1 MQRWKNYLRISRHI
15 NISPRL
21 LLAAGLVALFV
32 AIPLVYIFFR
42 AFTGGTEVWV
52 RLLQTRIWK
61 LLANTLLLT
70 VAVTSGAT
78 LVGVSMAFLTERAD
92 LPGRHIFRW
101 MLALPLAIPAYI
113 GGIVHLTLL
122 RPRGGVIPQLLETW
136 FGQPVPTPSPLGFWG
151 AAFILTMF
159 TYPYVYLL
167 SAAAFRSLNA
177 SLEEAS
183 RTLGRNSWRTLWEV
197 TLPVLRPGITAGALL
212 VALDILAEYG
222 TVALLRY
229 ETFSSAI
236 FVQLSG
242 RYDRSAASILSGI
255 LITIAIIILWGEL
268 QMQGQA
274 RYTQMDGQWRPAVPM
289 PLNRWKIPA
298 LLLVLLIASA
308 SLLVPVFVLGFWSIT
323 AMLNP
328 ETLSTIMRSGSQG
341 FGDYVWNSLW
351 SSALAAFLAV
361 VLSLPVALLA
371 VRYPGRLSRAI
382 SRFSQIGYA
391 IPGVVV
397 ALSLVL
403 LVNQVLPFLYATPL
417 IVVMAYV
424 LRHMPQAIRASE
436 SALNQLSPSMEE
448 ASRTLGR
455 TSVQTIFQ
463 VILPLILPG
472 LLAGAALVFLTSLKE
487 LPATLLLRPAGFD
500 TLAVRVWIWAEEGFY
515 IQAAPAALLLVL
527 ASAWP
532 LYFLLRREQ
541 IFK

>member
-1 MQRWKNYLRISRHI
+1 
-15 NISPRL
+15 
-21 LLAAGLVALFV
+21 
-32 AIPLVYIFFR
+32 
-42 AFTGGTEVWV
+42 
-52 RLLQTRIWK
+52 
-61 LLANTLLLT
+61 
-70 VAVTSGAT
+70 
-78 LVGVSMAFLTERAD
+78 
-92 LPGRHIFRW
+92 
-101 MLALPLAIPAYI
+101 
-113 GGIVHLTLL
+113 
-122 RPRGGVIPQLLETW
+122 
-136 FGQPVPTPSPLGFWG
+136 
-151 AAFILTMF
+151 
-159 TYPYVYLL
+159 
-167 SAAAFRSLNA
+167 
-177 SLEEAS
+177 
-183 RTLGRNSWRTLWEV
+183 
-197 TLPVLRPGITAGALL
+197 
-212 VALDILAEYG
+212 
-222 TVALLRY
+222 
-229 ETFSSAI
+229 
-236 FVQLSG
+236 
-242 RYDRSAASILSGI
+242 
-255 LITIAIIILWGEL
+255 
-268 QMQGQA
+268 
-274 RYTQMDGQWRPAVPM
+274 
-289 PLNRWKIPA
+289 
-298 LLLVLLIASA
+298 
-308 SLLVPVFVLGFWSIT
+308 
-323 AMLNP
+323 MLNP

-341 FGDYVWNSLW
+341 FGDYVWNSVW

-371 VRYPGRLSRAI
+371 VRYPSRLSRAI

-455 TSVQTIFQ
+455 TSLQTVFQ